1 MNTNTLATLDD
12 PNVGYTNKPGIQITQ
27 EISGVSLW
35 NPVSS
40 IVFTTSLLPIVPTN
54 TSKPMIYNNSS
65 FILSGEP
72 NIASILSDFEV
83 SLSAENQYR
92 PDISYVPPGEF
103 RLIDMYSS
111 FNLNKIDLAV
121 YWKDVFGHLNPIY
134 LQPGCSAHVKL
145 MFRKKRFYIY
155 NP

>member
-1 MNTNTLATLDD
+1 
-12 PNVGYTNKPGIQITQ
+12 
-27 EISGVSLW
+27 
-35 NPVSS
+35 
-40 IVFTTSLLPIVPTN
+40 
-54 TSKPMIYNNSS
+54 MIYNNSS

-121 YWKDVFGHLNPIY
+121 YWKDVFGNMNPIY